1 MSHWLSIFKLIDD
14 GFLFND
20 EPCQN
25 CFMDYDKVILH
36 GKFILD
42 SLFYNMSK
50 FTLNV
55 EEKVVETTTSV

>member
-1 MSHWLSIFKLIDD
+1 
-14 GFLFND
+14 
-20 EPCQN
+20 
-25 CFMDYDKVILH
+25 MDYDKVILH

-55 EEKVVETTTSV
+55 EEKVVETYNGNFSVNTTINYLQ